1 LSRVQRNLG
10 KYKKA
15 MNRVKFIIFLLA
27 VFCTGLVLGKFMD
40 VSGFV
45 ETKNITDSVGKENES
60 NNLSQAQDETSKVGK
75 TYEDTSINSES
86 DTSEKMALDEDDITG
101 EKKNYTEKNIS
112 EVDDWKLVLVNSQNP
127 LAEDYIPELA
137 EIEGEQFDI
146 RAVDALAIMLNAA
159 REYGLSPIICSGY
172 RSISVQSKLFDKQ
185 VEAEIYNGYSPQE
198 AQEVAASVVAYP
210 ATSEHNLGLAAD
222 IVAES
227 NQRLT
232 EEQENTAEQQWLM
245 ENCAEYGFILRYPK
259 NKQYMTG
266 VIYEPWHY
274 RYVGVEA
281 ATEIMS
287 RGICLEE
294 YLAEQ

>member
-1 LSRVQRNLG
+1 MSRVQRNLG
-10 KYKKA
+10 SYKKA
-15 MNRVKFIIFLLA
+15 MNKIKFIIFLLV

-45 ETKNITDSVGKENES
+45 ETKNITDSAGKENES
-60 NNLSQAQDETSKVGK
+60 DNLSQAQDETSKGGK
-75 TYEDTSINSES
+75 TNEDTSIKNES
-86 DTSEKMALDEDDITG
+86 VSSEKTALDENDIIG
-101 EKKNYTEKNIS
+101 EKGNYSEKNIT
-112 EVDDWKLVLVNSQNP
+112 EADDWKLVLVNSHNP

-137 EIEGEQFDI
+137 GIEGEQFDI
-146 RAVDALAIMLNAA
+146 RAVDALCDMLNAA
-159 REYGLSPIICSGY
+159 REQGLSPIICSGY
-172 RSISVQSKLFDKQ
+172 RSISVQSELFNRQ
-185 VEAEIYNGYSPQE
+185 VEAEIYNGHSPQE

-232 EEQENTAEQQWLM
+232 EEQENTAEQMWLM

-259 NKQYMTG
+259 DKQYITG

-294 YLAEQ
+294 YLEER